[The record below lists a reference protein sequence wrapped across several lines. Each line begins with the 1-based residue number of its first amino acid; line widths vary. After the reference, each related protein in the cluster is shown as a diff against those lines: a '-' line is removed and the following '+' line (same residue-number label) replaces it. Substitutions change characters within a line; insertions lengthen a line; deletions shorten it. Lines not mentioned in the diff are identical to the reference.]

1 LEPLHLRRVLFP
13 ETLTRNDPVMSMNE
27 ANQLVTAAMTMAFV
41 LMMLISARSYMEQ
54 RSAGEVRRPVAIAS
68 LRP

>member
-1 LEPLHLRRVLFP
+1 LHLRRVLFP

-54 RSAGEVRRPVAIAS
+54 SSAGEVRRPVAIAS

>member
-1 LEPLHLRRVLFP
+1 LHLRRVLFP

-41 LMMLISARSYMEQ
+41 LMMLMSARSYIEQ

>member
-1 LEPLHLRRVLFP
+1 LHLRRVLFP

>member
-1 LEPLHLRRVLFP
+1 
-13 ETLTRNDPVMSMNE
+13 MSMNE

>member
-1 LEPLHLRRVLFP
+1 MHLRRVLFP

-41 LMMLISARSYMEQ
+41 LMMLMSARSYIEQ

>member
-41 LMMLISARSYMEQ
+41 LMMLMSARSYIEQ